1 LISLTFLVFYIG
13 CHNHGKPR
21 SPSSGQGF
29 CYPRAWSTSGWWPP
43 ILEQKCFDLVFLL
56 INKEIIML
64 TAGVMW
70 LFGVPL
76 VVVVLIYFFILRRR

>member
-1 LISLTFLVFYIG
+1 M
-13 CHNHGKPR
+13 
-21 SPSSGQGF
+21 Q
-29 CYPRAWSTSGWWPP
+29 
-43 ILEQKCFDLVFLL
+43 LEQKRFDLVFLL